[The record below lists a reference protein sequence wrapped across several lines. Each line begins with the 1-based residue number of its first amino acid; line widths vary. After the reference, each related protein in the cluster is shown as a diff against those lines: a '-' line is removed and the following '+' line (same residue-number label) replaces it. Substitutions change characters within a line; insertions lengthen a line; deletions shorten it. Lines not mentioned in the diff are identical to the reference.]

1 MFTIFI
7 FHIFRR
13 VDISFEFEFVDKKFQ
28 LINKIIMFFQLSADF
43 QNTDIMIKSKK
54 TYFQVIFHISKHVYI
69 YCILVY

>member
-1 MFTIFI
+1 MLTILI

-54 TYFQVIFHISKHVYI
+54 TYSQVIFHISKHVYI